1 MARYN
6 NYHKHDHYGN
16 PWTMDV
22 VVKPEEYCKRAI
34 ELGHDSVFT
43 TNHGVTGNI
52 FDWLDLVN
60 RKDQDGKKIYDLKLR
75 YGMET
80 YFVKDRFAKDRSN
93 KHLVI
98 IAKNNDGA
106 MQLND
111 IMTEDSTISREL
123 TQNCCSH

>member
-52 FDWLDLVN
+52 FEWLDLLN
-60 RKDQDGKKIYDLKLR
+60 RKDQDGKKLYDLKLR
-75 YGMET
+75 
-80 YFVKDRFAKDRSN
+80 
-93 KHLVI
+93 
-98 IAKNNDGA
+98 
-106 MQLND
+106 
-111 IMTEDSTISREL
+111 
-123 TQNCCSH
+123 